1 MVRSM
6 VAGVAGLKTHQ
17 AKLDVIGNNIA
28 NVNTWGYKS
37 QSVNFQ
43 DSMYATSISG
53 SAGNDLNGGSG
64 GRNASQVGYGV
75 ETGSIMASFTTGAPS
90 PSSDPMDCM
99 IDGSGFF
106 LVGGMVNGSF
116 TNISDSGL
124 NLSRVGIFRVDS
136 NGYLTD
142 DQGSYVYGYAL
153 AEGTGIP
160 ETPATKAEY
169 SVTGAEVTITDKGA
183 GTYTV
188 NIGGVEVETNKTNW
202 YDQVKD
208 WVTKAASQKGSP
220 LEDYAISLDNYQE
233 PATGG
238 GTNGTV
244 NLTITAKS
252 TGPDQNGTLAG
263 LQWGNAAK
271 FTQTNPGNDR
281 IAGIAAEFNQELSVI
296 QIPTDPDTGEPY
308 QLQDYSI
315 SEDGTVIG
323 LDSNNQQIVLG
334 RVALVSVQNPNG
346 LEKTE
351 GYYYS
356 IGDNAG
362 SVEAVTAGSGPA
374 GTIRG
379 GALEMANVDLANEF
393 TQMIT
398 TQRGYQANSKI
409 ITVTDEMLE
418 QLVNI
423 KR

>member
-75 ETGSIMASFTTGAPS
+75 ETGSIMASFTAGAPS

-183 GTYTV
+183 GTYIV
-188 NIGGVEVETNKTNW
+188 SIGGVEVETNKTNW

-233 PATGG
+233 DR
-238 GTNGTV
+238 
-244 NLTITAKS
+244 KS
-252 TGPDQNGTLAG
+252 
-263 LQWGNAAK
+263 
-271 FTQTNPGNDR
+271 
-281 IAGIAAEFNQELSVI
+281 V
-296 QIPTDPDTGEPY
+296 
-308 QLQDYSI
+308 
-315 SEDGTVIG
+315 V
-323 LDSNNQQIVLG
+323 
-334 RVALVSVQNPNG
+334 
-346 LEKTE
+346 
-351 GYYYS
+351 
-356 IGDNAG
+356 
-362 SVEAVTAGSGPA
+362 
-374 GTIRG
+374 
-379 GALEMANVDLANEF
+379 
-393 TQMIT
+393 
-398 TQRGYQANSKI
+398 
-409 ITVTDEMLE
+409 
-418 QLVNI
+418 
-423 KR
+423 